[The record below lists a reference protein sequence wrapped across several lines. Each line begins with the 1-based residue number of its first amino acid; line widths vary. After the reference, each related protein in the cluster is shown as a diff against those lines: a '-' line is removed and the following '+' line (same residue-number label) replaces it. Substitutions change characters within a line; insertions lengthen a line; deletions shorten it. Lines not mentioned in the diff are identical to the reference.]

1 MQICKFAGNL
11 STKRA
16 VPQKRNGP
24 LNSITVCVT
33 SFLKG
38 FHKQP

>member
-16 VPQKRNGP
+16 VPFFEERPFKFYYGVCYLLPKRI
-24 LNSITVCVT
+24 S
-33 SFLKG
+33 
-38 FHKQP
+38 